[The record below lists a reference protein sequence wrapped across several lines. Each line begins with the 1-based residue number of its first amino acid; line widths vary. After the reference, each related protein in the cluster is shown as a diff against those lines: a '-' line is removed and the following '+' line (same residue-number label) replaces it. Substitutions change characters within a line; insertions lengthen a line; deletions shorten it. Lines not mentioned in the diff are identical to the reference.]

1 MIANKTCLLIV
12 SLRMLSWYLKAG
24 LQCVL
29 ASLHMATTYAGTFPR
44 GFRTQGAT
52 KTSEKNPQSVQ
63 VRGSVKTS
71 PGQVLL
77 PVAVPGQNTW
87 GQFVSP
93 LFKHTRTLKL
103 RSLHWDSWVIHSME
117 LILGRGAAPG
127 SPCSVKAPVRRHG
140 AHGPGL
146 GFQPEPGCCFA
157 WGSSLSV
164 QVGNLGQG
172 LLLFLPESASHSIIY
187 SNRGHTN
194 QGLCCLLSSFLPSRQ
209 TGIWVVQSVMR

>member
-93 LFKHTRTLKL
+93 LFKHTRTPKP
-103 RSLHWDSWVIHSME
+103 RYCPWDLWVIHRME
-117 LILGRGAAPG
+117 LVPGRGAAPG
-127 SPCSVKAPVRRHG
+127 SPCSVKTPVRWHG
-140 AHGPGL
+140 AHGQAL
-146 GFQPEPGCCFA
+146 GFQPEPVGCFA

-164 QVGNLGQG
+164 EVRYLGQG
-172 LLLFLPESASHSIIY
+172 LPLFLPESASPSAVTAAGDTQL
-187 SNRGHTN
+187 RGFVASCP
-194 QGLCCLLSSFLPSRQ
+194 LFFLPDKQEFEWCR
-209 TGIWVVQSVMR
+209 V